1 MSMMWEFVIPST
13 LVIGRSCEKG
23 KYMSSER
30 KPDKTAPGRTQAS
43 EHGRFAQTLRRF
55 RSRPTNGEPPPALQ
69 GPPPRTASAGT
80 RRPVARSADAVQP
93 PAPSK
98 AASARKSAPAPR
110 SESLIPAPEL
120 LAPRRS
126 AKPPE
131 PEPPAPNMPDDEPTQ
146 TWVLRWR
153 WTPMIIGVAVLCWIV
168 ALSLLFTGSSPVA
181 PRLSSPRLTFV
192 VVWVIASLFTF
203 VPLEFRL
210 GLPGLTVQ
218 GVTGWTFLGYILA
231 FAPPPAGPSGWL
243 VVRFARSAGISVVLS
258 GAVLCCFCGCA
269 SADRDR
275 RSARLGPTPAAT
287 GHAPRPTTSL

>member
-1 MSMMWEFVIPST
+1 
-13 LVIGRSCEKG
+13 
-23 KYMSSER
+23 MSSER

-55 RSRPTNGEPPPALQ
+55 RSRPTNGEPPSALQ
-69 GPPPRTASAGT
+69 GPPLRTASAGT

-93 PAPSK
+93 PAPRR
-98 AASARKSAPAPR
+98 AASARKSASGAR
-110 SESLIPAPEL
+110 SESLIPLPEL

-131 PEPPAPNMPDDEPTQ
+131 PEPPAPNLPDDEPTQ
-146 TWVLRWR
+146 TWALRWR

-168 ALSLLFTGSSPVA
+168 ALSLLFTGSSPMA

-231 FAPPPAGPSGWL
+231 FAPPPAGPPVGWL
-243 VVRFARSAGISVVLS
+243 FDLPDLPVYLLFFLALFYAVSAAALPLTVIGGRRVWVQRCSNWI
-258 GAVLCCFCGCA
+258 CA
-269 SADRDR
+269 APDDR
-275 RSARLGPTPAAT
+275 RMNLVS
-287 GHAPRPTTSL
+287 